1 MKANAY
7 LWLIL
12 KRGYNTL
19 DFRLRPA
26 LPSSLAFGLLLFVAT
41 SFGAEK
47 SKVAVGIDVLEQQKL
62 APLLRTDGRETRIA
76 LVTNATGSDSQGR
89 RTIDVLANA
98 RGIKL
103 VAIFAP
109 EHGIATKVDSA
120 DIEDSKDQSTG
131 ISVHNIYGR
140 SDAERRPRQELLRG
154 LDAVVFD
161 LQDAGAR
168 FYTYETTL
176 GYFLEACAAAGVEM
190 IVLDRPNPI
199 NGLAV
204 QGPVS
209 TAPASFVNYHP
220 LPVRH
225 GMTLGELARFFNGE
239 RKIKAKL
246 RVIPM
251 QGWKRDQWFD
261 ETGIPWVN
269 PSPALRNVN
278 AEALYPGVAL
288 LEQTNVSVGRGTD
301 LPFEQ
306 IGASWVDA
314 KRFSEYLNARKLA
327 GVRFEPADFT
337 PVSSTLSGTICH
349 GVKVT
354 IIERDA
360 IDSPALGIELAAAL
374 LHLYPKEFEVAK
386 MKSLLAND
394 RELARLQNR
403 EDPKRIVAS
412 WRHSLRSFRKVR
424 HKYLLYPELR

>member
-1 MKANAY
+1 MRREMRAARSLRPRSRRRAGTPGPGFEGRRRAATRRMKANAY

-62 APLLRTDGRETRIA
+62 APLLRTDGETRIA

-109 EHGIATKVDSA
+109 EHGLATKVDSA

-199 NGLAV
+199 NGVSV
-204 QGPVS
+204 QGPIS
-209 TAPASFVNYHP
+209 TAAASFVNYHP

-225 GMTLGELARFFNGE
+225 GLT
-239 RKIKAKL
+239 
-246 RVIPM
+246 
-251 QGWKRDQWFD
+251 
-261 ETGIPWVN
+261 
-269 PSPALRNVN
+269 
-278 AEALYPGVAL
+278 
-288 LEQTNVSVGRGTD
+288 
-301 LPFEQ
+301 
-306 IGASWVDA
+306 
-314 KRFSEYLNARKLA
+314 
-327 GVRFEPADFT
+327 
-337 PVSSTLSGTICH
+337 
-349 GVKVT
+349 
-354 IIERDA
+354 
-360 IDSPALGIELAAAL
+360 
-374 LHLYPKEFEVAK
+374 
-386 MKSLLAND
+386 
-394 RELARLQNR
+394 
-403 EDPKRIVAS
+403 
-412 WRHSLRSFRKVR
+412 
-424 HKYLLYPELR
+424 